1 MVMPRP
7 DRAALLAA
15 VGRELGRELS
25 TRTVL
30 FHQAIA
36 ERLDLNAT
44 DHKAL
49 DFLCRAGPLTA
60 GQLAE
65 LTGLTTGAIT
75 GIIDR
80 LEKAGFAYRESD
92 PTDRRR
98 VIIQPRMENIAH
110 DLVPLFD
117 SLGCAMDELCTRY
130 SDQELVLIQD
140 FMTRAIA
147 ILQEETAKLRQR
159 PFDSRSKA

>member
-1 MVMPRP
+1 MPRP
-7 DRAALLAA
+7 DRAALLEA

-30 FHQAIA
+30 LHQAIA
-36 ERLDLNAT
+36 ERLGLNAT

-65 LTGLTTGAIT
+65 RTGLTTGAIT

-80 LEKAGFAYRESD
+80 LEKAGFARRESD
-92 PTDRRR
+92 PSDRRR
-98 VIIQPRMENIAH
+98 VIIQPRMEKITH
-110 DLVPLFD
+110 DLAPLFD
-117 SLGCAMDELCTRY
+117 SLARAMDELCARY
-130 SDQELVLIQD
+130 SDQELVLIRD
-140 FMTRAIA
+140 FMTRTIA
-147 ILQEETAKLRQR
+147 ILQEETAKLRRQTTPTR
-159 PFDSRSKA
+159 EP